1 MRLKEKNPILIC
13 VDLQLGFLDEDSWG
27 GNRNNKD
34 AEKICAKII
43 SNWRAHNEK
52 IIHVRHSS
60 KDTKSKL
67 HPDTEGF
74 KFNPLCAPING
85 EAILTKSV
93 NSCFI
98 GTELKKILDEINC
111 STVVIIGL
119 TTDHCISTTARMAG
133 NYGYNTYL
141 ISNATATFN
150 KVGQNGEIFDSE
162 LIHNTALASLK
173 DEFAKI
179 LSSKE
184 LFEMIKL

>member
-1 MRLKEKNPILIC
+1 MKLRQVNPVLIC
-13 VDLQLGFLDEDSWG
+13 VDLQLGFLDEESWG

-43 SNWRAHNEK
+43 STWRERDEK

-60 KDTKSKL
+60 KDIKSKL
-67 HPDTEGF
+67 HPDADGF
-74 KFNPLCAPING
+74 KFNPLCTPIDN
-85 EAILTKSV
+85 ETILTKSV

-98 GTELKKILDEINC
+98 GTKLKQILDELRC

-119 TTDHCISTTARMAG
+119 TTDHCISTTTRMAG

-141 ISNATATFN
+141 VSDATATFN
-150 KVGQNGEIFDSE
+150 KVGQNGEIFNSE
-162 LIHNTALASLK
+162 IMHNTALASLK
-173 DEFAKI
+173 GEFATI

-184 LFEMIKL
+184 LFKMLRQ